1 MSLYFLPNSSL
12 PRLLLASVLLLLTG
26 TAGAEEPRWL
36 REPALSPDG
45 TRLAFTWQGRIFV
58 ASAEGGP
65 ATALTGS
72 GYLSQRPVWS
82 PDGKQLAFA
91 ANLYGNEDVFVVPA
105 SGGEMVRLTRDSRT
119 DLPQAFSADGKRLL
133 LSSQRPGSAT
143 ADHFIAE
150 GVQWGALYWTPVSGG
165 MLQADLPLPATLA
178 RPHGARLAYQM
189 PAMDQPFRKHQ
200 RSFAVS
206 RLWLFDG
213 KQHKQLTED
222 RIAATDPVWSD
233 KGDALFYLSE
243 RSGDFNVWRRDLAS
257 GTELQLT
264 HYQGHPV
271 RGLSTST
278 KGDLVWSWQGEIYRL
293 DAGSNTPRKLL
304 IQPQIAIEPD
314 QLGVSSGMADDMVVS
329 EEGDELIL
337 TSEGNLYAVNP
348 GRERV
353 RQLTHSPSEQSSPL
367 YAEQGGSLIYL
378 SEQQGHAALYRLSKE
393 DPERLFSA
401 PGTLTENLLLAIP
414 GKGISRPVLSP
425 DGKQLAFVVDG
436 QAIHLL
442 DLASNQ
448 QRELVP
454 ASFNPSRHEVSLAF
468 APDSRHLALTFRPD
482 SAQQEIAVIDT
493 ASPGAVPVNVSLNGY
508 QDSSPVWSQDGA
520 ILYWQ
525 STRYGV
531 LGADGEPLGN
541 NLLGLYSSPAAKA
554 DFLAEREAP
563 KGGYGFES
571 ERLGHREALQ
581 LLPTGVLLTSRI
593 VDDQLIYL
601 VEEAGDGDQSEIKG
615 YARDLRKGD
624 TRVLFAEQPG
634 PVLASLNRQ
643 ATLATLV
650 REGEITRI
658 DLNSGEI
665 DSAPFALQNQL
676 HWRARMAAAFD
687 QITRLTR
694 DEFYRDD
701 MNGVDWDGYVAAYR
715 RQLSG
720 IGNPRDFGN
729 LLAELAGELNVS
741 HTWGSGPAPF
751 PRMADETASLG
762 GYWQDDE
769 QGVTLTALLA
779 GGPLDQ
785 ESDIVPGSRLLAI
798 NGLPIANLAELDRAL
813 NHQAGA
819 RLALTFQQEGN
830 KQTDEVVLTAIDKQQ
845 EYQLQQDRWIEKRRE
860 LVASLSGGRVGY
872 VYLPAM
878 NSEVYDAVVA
888 DALGRQRNRDALIV
902 DVRFNSG
909 GYLANTL
916 VEFLTGSGSTKGMAS
931 SWPRQGKGE
940 TDAATRQWTK
950 PSVVLVNAGSYSEG
964 SAFPEYYRTL
974 KVGPIVGDPVPG
986 TGTMVYAHDSRLFP
1000 GLAYGIPTLGLRKP
1014 DGTFYENQELTP
1026 DLQVPLTPAD
1036 MVAGRDPQLEAA
1048 VQAALKQLPASAK

>member
-1 MSLYFLPNSSL
+1 MRSSCRL
-12 PRLLLASVLLLLTG
+12 ATLLFSPLLLWLPASVAADAL
-26 TAGAEEPRWL
+26 WL

-45 TRLAFTWQGRIFV
+45 KQLAFTWQGRIFV

-72 GYLSQRPVWS
+72 DYLSQRPIWS
-82 PDGKQLAFA
+82 PDGKQLAFT

-105 SGGEMVRLTRDSRT
+105 NGGEMVRLTRDSRT

-133 LSSQRPGSAT
+133 LSSQRLGAPD
-143 ADHFIAE
+143 ADHFVAE
-150 GVQWGALYWTPVSGG
+150 GYQWGELYWTPISGG
-165 MLQADLPLPATLA
+165 TLQADLPLPATLA
-178 RPHGARLAYQM
+178 RPHGERLAYQM
-189 PAMDQPFRKHQ
+189 PAADQPFRKHQ
-200 RSFAVS
+200 HSFAVP

-222 RIAATDPVWSD
+222 RVAATDPVWSD
-233 KGDALFYLSE
+233 KGDTLFYLSE

-257 GTELQLT
+257 GKEQQLT

-271 RGLSTST
+271 RGLSASRN
-278 KGDLVWSWQGEIYRL
+278 GDLVWSWLGELYRL
-293 DAGSNTPRKLL
+293 DAGSSEPRKLTL
-304 IQPQIAIEPD
+304 TPQVASTPD
-314 QLGVSSGMADDMVVS
+314 EASETLTQADEALVS
-329 EEGDELIL
+329 EEADELIL
-337 TSEGNLYAVNP
+337 VSEGNLFAVDP
-348 GRERV
+348 ERERV
-353 RQLTHSPSEQSSPL
+353 RQLTRDPSEQSSPL
-367 YAEQGGSLIYL
+367 FAEQGRALIYL
-378 SEQQGHAALYRLSKE
+378 SEQQGHAALYRLRKG
-393 DPERLFSA
+393 DPDLLFSD
-401 PGTLTENLLLAIP
+401 PGTLTESLLLAIP
-414 GKGISRPVLSP
+414 DKGISRPVLSP

-442 DLASNQ
+442 DLASNK

-454 ASFNPSRHEVSLAF
+454 ASFNPSRHEVHLAF

-482 SAQQEIAVIDT
+482 AAEQEIAVIDT
-493 ASPGAVPVNVSLNGY
+493 ANPKAKPVNVSLNGY
-508 QDSSPVWSQDGA
+508 QDGQPGWSQDGA

-525 STRYGV
+525 STRFGA
-531 LGADGEPLGN
+531 LGPDGEPLVT
-541 NLLGLYSSPAAKA
+541 NLLGIYSSRAARA
-554 DFLAEREAP
+554 DAIAELEPP

-571 ERLGHREALQ
+571 DRLNHREAL
-581 LLPTGVLLTSRI
+581 LLQPTGTLLASRI
-593 VDDQLIYL
+593 IGDQVIYL
-601 VEEAGDGDQSEIKG
+601 VEEMGVNSESEIKG
-615 YARDLRKGD
+615 YSQDLRKGK
-624 TRVLFAEQPG
+624 TSELFGEQPG
-634 PVLASLNRQ
+634 PALASLNQ
-643 ATLATLV
+643 QGTLATLV
-650 REGEITRI
+650 RDGEITRI
-658 DLNSGEI
+658 HLDSGEAT
-665 DSAPFALQNQL
+665 SAPFALQPTSRWQ
-676 HWRARMAAAFD
+676 ARMTAAFD
-687 QITRLTR
+687 QIARLTR
-694 DEFYRDD
+694 DEFYLDD
-701 MNGVDWDGYVAAYR
+701 MNGVDWESYVAAYR
-715 RQLSG
+715 RLLPG

-762 GYWQDDE
+762 GYWQDGE
-769 QGVTLTALLA
+769 QGVMLTALLS

-785 ESDIVPGSRLLAI
+785 ESDIAPGARLLAI
-798 NGLPIANLAELDRAL
+798 NGSPIANLAELDRAL

-916 VEFLTGSGSTKGMAS
+916 VEFLTGSSSAKGMAS

-964 SAFPEYYRTL
+964 SAFPEYYRAL

-986 TGTMVYAHDSRLFP
+986 TGTMVYSHDSRLIP
-1000 GLAYGIPTLGLRKP
+1000 GLSYGIPTLGLRKP
-1014 DGTFYENQELTP
+1014 DGTFYENQELLP